1 MRNRTMLLVVAII
14 GLVLLAVGS
23 TVGVRTLTHSGSMG
37 NNGSGMM
44 NGQPANG
51 TMMGGYQQTPVQ
63 QGTPVPTTTH
73 PSIDI
78 VINQPGM
85 QKDWPAFSPS
95 NLAVPANSLVT
106 FTIRDHDL
114 GDTTMPKDSP
124 FTTVQGTVG
133 TSAAA
138 DGRTYAS
145 LAPDKIAHTFTIS
158 QIHMNVP
165 LPGDGIKSK
174 DFNTV
179 TFTFRTG
186 GAGIYTFRCLT
197 PCDNGPM
204 GMMGSMQTQGYM
216 LGTLTVR

>member
-1 MRNRTMLLVVAII
+1 MRNRTLLFVAAIIGFVLLVV
-14 GLVLLAVGS
+14 GG
-23 TVGVRTLTHSGSMG
+23 TVGAMALTHSGFMG
-37 NNGSGMM
+37 NNGNGMM
-44 NGQPANG
+44 NGQPSNG
-51 TMMGGYQQTPVQ
+51 RMMGGYQHSPVQ
-63 QGTPVPTTTH
+63 QGTPVPATTH
-73 PSIDI
+73 PTIDI

-106 FTIRDHDL
+106 ITIRDHDL
-114 GDTTMPKDSP
+114 GDTAMPQDSP
-124 FTTVQGTVG
+124 FTTIQGTVG
-133 TSAAA
+133 MSATA

-158 QIHMNVP
+158 QLNINVP

-186 GAGIYTFRCLT
+186 GAGIYTFRCLV
-197 PCDNGPM
+197 PCGNGPM

-216 LGTLTVR
+216 LGTLTVQ